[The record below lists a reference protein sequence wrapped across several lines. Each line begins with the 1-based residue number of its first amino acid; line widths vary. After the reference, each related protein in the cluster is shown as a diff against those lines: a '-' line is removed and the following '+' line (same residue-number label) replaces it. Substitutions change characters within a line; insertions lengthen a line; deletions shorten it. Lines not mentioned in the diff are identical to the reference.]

1 MLRYLY
7 NDYLK
12 HEKGMLKRDNRK
24 WMIFVYDRTEKSDSC
39 IVATHKTLVSAVKDR

>member
-12 HEKGMLKRDNRK
+12 HEKGMLKHDK
-24 WMIFVYDRTEKSDSC
+24 EKPAMFICDRTG
-39 IVATHKTLVSAVKDR
+39 KTAVVLP